1 MSERNPACW
10 TLDFSADAIF
20 SASEDSKSP
29 SCFWITRE
37 TMMAPIAPLDTACRM
52 AMENTL
58 LRGKAANEIAVT
70 PVKTAIGAAAAAAW
84 PGFGALY
91 TN

>member
-1 MSERNPACW
+1 M
-10 TLDFSADAIF
+10 LADAIF

-29 SCFWITRE
+29 SCFFIALLTK
-37 TMMAPIAPLDTACRM
+37 MAPIAPQPNACST
-52 AMENTL
+52 AMENIL

-70 PVKTAIGAAAAAAW
+70 PVKTAMGAAAAAAW

>member
-1 MSERNPACW
+1 
-10 TLDFSADAIF
+10 
-20 SASEDSKSP
+20 
-29 SCFWITRE
+29 
-37 TMMAPIAPLDTACRM
+37 M

-91 TN
+91 TNWVKKQVSTKITFAPPHKQSMYLWHFGYIIIFV

>member
-1 MSERNPACW
+1 
-10 TLDFSADAIF
+10 
-20 SASEDSKSP
+20 
-29 SCFWITRE
+29 
-37 TMMAPIAPLDTACRM
+37 MMAPIAPLDTACRM

-70 PVKTAIGAAAAAAW
+70 PAKTAIGAAAAAAW